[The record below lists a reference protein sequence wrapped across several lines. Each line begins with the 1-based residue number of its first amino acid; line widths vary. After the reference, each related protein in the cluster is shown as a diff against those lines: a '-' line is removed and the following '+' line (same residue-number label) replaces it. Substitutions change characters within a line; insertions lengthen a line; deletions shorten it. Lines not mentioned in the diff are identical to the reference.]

1 MVLELAARLRKHG
14 IAVAGIACPGLWEK
28 GRRSGFELL
37 ELDTGNKM
45 PLARRVDDLRPVPFL
60 FDTLGLEKGDLAL
73 SEKRCK
79 NAGVVVID
87 EIGKLELA
95 GGGWAGALEHLL
107 ALDGPVHLWVVRTGL
122 VDRVKAN
129 FRVEP
134 QVFTVHEMIS
144 KIEKRLI
151 RLAANARNT
160 HA

>member
-14 IAVAGIACPGLWEK
+14 IAVAGIACPGLWEE

-37 ELDTGNKM
+37 ELDTGKKM
-45 PLARRVDDLRPVPFL
+45 PLARRVDGLRPVPYR
-60 FDTLGLEKGDLAL
+60 FDAQGLKKGDLAL

-95 GGGWAGALEHLL
+95 GGGWAGSLEHLL

-122 VDRVKAN
+122 ADRVKAN

-151 RLAANARNT
+151 QLAANARNT